1 MANCCPLPTAIPTF
15 TANGCEIN
23 LNQVHRVWVVREGQ
37 VIFDISTPANNL
49 PSPTITSLPPEG
61 EAAWTALST
70 LTDSGKVGLL
80 PLFGGDPA
88 ITPGDEITFGGGD
101 NTTLNGK
108 RQHIGFNPSDFV
120 ARFDGMSAAQEDEI
134 NDLTCEGDAL
144 EVFLILH
151 DKRIVGNID
160 LDDTNNLFTGI
171 PLESALVLL
180 GRNVAGFQSKDSN
193 TINFQLNK
201 DWSRLMYIV
210 TPTFNTLTF

>member
-1 MANCCPLPTAIPTF
+1 MANCCPLPTALPTM

-37 VIFDISTPANNL
+37 LIFDISTPANNV
-49 PSPTITSLPPEG
+49 PATITATAPEDVT
-61 EAAWTALST
+61 AWTT
-70 LTDSGKVGLL
+70 LKTAVDDTKVAYL
-80 PLFGGDPA
+80 PLFGGDPG

-120 ARFDGMSAAQEDEI
+120 ARYDGMSATQEGEI
-134 NDLTCEGDAL
+134 DSLTCEGDGL
-144 EVFLILH
+144 EVFLVLH
-151 DKRIVGNID
+151 DKRIVGQID
-160 LDDTNNLFTGI
+160 EATSNLFTGI

-180 GRNVAGFQSKDSN
+180 GRNVIGFQAKDSN
-193 TINFQLNK
+193 AINFQLNK
-201 DWSRLMYIV
+201 DWSKLMYIV

>member
-15 TANGCEIN
+15 TANGCEVN

-37 VIFDISTPANNL
+37 VIFNISTPANNV
-49 PSPTITSLPPEG
+49 PASIASTAPEDST
-61 EAAWTALST
+61 AWTTLKAAADST
-70 LTDSGKVGLL
+70 KVGFL

-88 ITPGDEITFGGGD
+88 INPGDEITFGGGD

-120 ARFDGMSAAQEDEI
+120 ARYDGMTATQEDEI

-144 EVFLILH
+144 EVYLILS

-180 GRNVAGFQSKDSN
+180 GRQVNGFNAKDSN
-193 TINFQLNK
+193 AINFQLNK
-201 DWSRLMYIV
+201 DWSRLMHIV